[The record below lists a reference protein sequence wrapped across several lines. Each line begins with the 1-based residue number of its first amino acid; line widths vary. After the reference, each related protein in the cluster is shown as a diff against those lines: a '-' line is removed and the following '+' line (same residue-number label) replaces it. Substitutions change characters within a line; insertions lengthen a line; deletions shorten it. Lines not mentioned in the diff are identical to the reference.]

1 MLKLVFNRLAQ
12 GKLQQLRIFQQLFE
26 QANCFGVIISVRNS
40 LVYRKAKIYAVP
52 HFKRAVLIEE
62 GIVLPFAHHAEY
74 GAGAPVGQVVI
85 TALQLYGA
93 KVGQQR
99 RGIIRVGAY

>member
-1 MLKLVFNRLAQ
+1 MLKSVFNRLAQ

-40 LVYRKAKIYAVP
+40 LVYRKAKIHAVA

-62 GIVLPFAHHAEY
+62 GVLLPFAHHAEY
-74 GAGAPVGQVVI
+74 GAGAPVGQVMI
-85 TALQLYGA
+85 AALQLYGA
-93 KVGQQR
+93 KVGEQR
-99 RGIIRVGAY
+99 RGIIRI